1 MHPNPQK
8 RSRITL
14 QNLVARAIK
23 LKTIQRGWVQKFAQW
38 CKVILF
44 ILPKRCVYSEKSK
57 KLESVYVKY

>member
-23 LKTIQRGWVQKFAQW
+23 LKTIQRG
-38 CKVILF
+38 
-44 ILPKRCVYSEKSK
+44 
-57 KLESVYVKY
+57 